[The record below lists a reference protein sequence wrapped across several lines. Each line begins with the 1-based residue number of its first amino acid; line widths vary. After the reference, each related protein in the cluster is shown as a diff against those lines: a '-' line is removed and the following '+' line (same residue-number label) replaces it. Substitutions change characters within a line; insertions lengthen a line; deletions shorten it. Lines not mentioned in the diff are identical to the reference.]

1 LSAKFAD
8 DFVSPPKS
16 TRTNLGV
23 RLAEEFEGEAP
34 EPEAQGRRDL
44 RTPELMARYP
54 DLGIL
59 RGLGILLIEED
70 LEEDLPVARLSST
83 KESVR
88 STGGEKYMS
97 ADMKSQVEAEIEEI
111 VSGLWFPSSL
121 IKDEVAEQLKRLFG
135 DAVSDVDYEV
145 DTGTVI
151 LTPTK
156 PLNYISMTF
165 TLPEGSLTDEDLECI
180 NKGEDSHDP
189 APSEDF

>member
-1 LSAKFAD
+1 
-8 DFVSPPKS
+8 
-16 TRTNLGV
+16 
-23 RLAEEFEGEAP
+23 
-34 EPEAQGRRDL
+34 
-44 RTPELMARYP
+44 
-54 DLGIL
+54 
-59 RGLGILLIEED
+59 
-70 LEEDLPVARLSST
+70 
-83 KESVR
+83 
-88 STGGEKYMS
+88 MS

>member
-1 LSAKFAD
+1 MSAKFAD

>member
-1 LSAKFAD
+1 MSAKFAD

-16 TRTNLGV
+16 TQTNLGV
-23 RLAEEFEGEAP
+23 RLAEEFEGEDP

-44 RTPELMARYP
+44 RTPELMSRYP

-59 RGLGILLIEED
+59 RGLGILL

-111 VSGLWFPSSL
+111 VSGLWFPSAL
-121 IKDEVAEQLKRLFG
+121 VKDEVAEQLKSLFE

-156 PLNYISMTF
+156 PLT
-165 TLPEGSLTDEDLECI
+165 
-180 NKGEDSHDP
+180 
-189 APSEDF
+189 